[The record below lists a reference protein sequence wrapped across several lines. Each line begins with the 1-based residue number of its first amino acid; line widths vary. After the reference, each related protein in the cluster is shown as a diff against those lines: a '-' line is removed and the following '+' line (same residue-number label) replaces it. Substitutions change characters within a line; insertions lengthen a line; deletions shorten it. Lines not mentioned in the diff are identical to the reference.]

1 MMFSRTLLPS
11 RNAAALRAVIARI
24 AAARDGVTAIEFGIL
39 APVFL
44 LLLLGTFDVGQ
55 MVYGRAIL
63 HGVVQEA
70 ARSSSL
76 ETANTTEADNKV
88 LDAVLPI
95 LPGATMSSERIS
107 YYDFADI
114 GRPESWDDAN
124 NNDTCDNG
132 ESYTDENGNGSW
144 DSDVGESGN
153 GGAGDVVLYKVTVTY
168 SPAFPVPF
176 LNNHDGQRTFT
187 ATAVKKNQP
196 FAEQMGYG
204 SEARTCS

>member
-1 MMFSRTLLPS
+1 MMVSRTFSPA
-11 RNAAALRAVIARI
+11 RNAAVLRKVVARI
-24 AAARDGVTAIEFGIL
+24 GAARDGVTAIEFGIL

-44 LLLLGTFDVGQ
+44 MLMLGTFDVGQ
-55 MVYGRAIL
+55 MIYGRAIL
-63 HGVVQEA
+63 NGAVENA

-88 LDAVLPI
+88 LAAVSPI
-95 LPGATMSSERIS
+95 LPGATMTSERIS

-144 DSDVGESGN
+144 DSDIGESGN
-153 GGAGDVVLYKVTVTY
+153 GGAGDVVLYTVHVTY
-168 SPAFPVPF
+168 APTFPVPF
-176 LNNHDGQRTFT
+176 LHNHDGHRTFT

-196 FAEQMGYG
+196 FANQTGYG
-204 SEARTCS
+204 SEAGTCS